1 MKILKKYQMEENL
14 LNVFKMGEN
23 IVVLSKYLLN
33 IQNIFPEFT
42 LKVPFK
48 EKKYFP
54 FNFLYNIAFDTSA
67 NI

>member
-1 MKILKKYQMEENL
+1 MEEHL
-14 LNVFKMGEN
+14 LNVFKMGGN
-23 IVVLSKYLLN
+23 ILVLSKYLLN
-33 IQNIFPEFT
+33 IQKIFPECT

-48 EKKYFP
+48 EKKYFS